1 MIERGEM
8 MFNLK
13 NILSALCS
21 GFIFALVA
29 GALMSYWV
37 WLEMRVHTWVLCWFV
52 VALFIMLAL
61 FFKIKPI
68 TFFIGEAIALVLMLV
83 KSPNIFYYNVRDMF
97 FMNTPLSTTRLTT
110 IVILVV
116 MTIVMAFIWY
126 YDNKNKKTV

>member
-1 MIERGEM
+1 M
-8 MFNLK
+8 MFNLR

-21 GFIFALVA
+21 GFVFALVA

-68 TFFIGEAIALVLMLV
+68 NFFIGEAVLLILMLV
-83 KSPNIFYYNVRDMF
+83 KSPNIFFYNVRDMF
-97 FMNTPLSTTRLTT
+97 FLNTPLSTTRMIT
-110 IVILVV
+110 IVILVI
-116 MTIVMAFIWY
+116 MTLVMAYLWY
-126 YDNKNKKTV
+126 VDSKKKKLV